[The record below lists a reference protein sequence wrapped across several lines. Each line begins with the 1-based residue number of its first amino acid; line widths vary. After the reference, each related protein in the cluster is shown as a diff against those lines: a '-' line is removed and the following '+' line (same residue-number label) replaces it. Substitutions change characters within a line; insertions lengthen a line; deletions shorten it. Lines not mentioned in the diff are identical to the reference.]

1 MAQLTSKQYDDLE
14 AAVRDRKKVSV
25 IRRGTE
31 YVVVPRSIRM
41 RGGKE
46 AIETVHPTTGDFM
59 VIFIDDIE
67 SFSVVR

>member
-31 YVVVPRSIRM
+31 YVIVPHSIRM

-59 VIFIDDIE
+59 VIFIDDVD

>member
-1 MAQLTSKQYDDLE
+1 MAQLTTRQYDDLE
-14 AAVRDRKKVSV
+14 AAVRDRKKISV

-31 YVVVPRSIRM
+31 YVIVPQSVTN

-46 AIETVHPTTGDFM
+46 AIETIHPTTGDFM
-59 VIFIDDIE
+59 VIFIDEIE